1 MIAEREKGNY
11 PYDLDIDISEWGPT
25 PALYPLEDEQIIDLG
40 NRKVTV
46 YACPGHTAGS
56 ITFLDEK
63 SRILFLGD
71 AVNCNLG
78 LGGGEPG
85 TPKYVPIEKALSY
98 LKRLHSLRDRYDGYY
113 NGHYDYR
120 PLGEPLG
127 EDVLPDAIIACET
140 FLDGTAAVEMRPFP
154 FPGRPDRPMVKVGR
168 TMVFFRK

>member
-1 MIAEREKGNY
+1 M
-11 PYDLDIDISEWGPT
+11 DLTEWGPQ
-25 PALYPLEDEQIIDLG
+25 PPLYPLEDEQVIDLG

-56 ITFLDEK
+56 ITFLDEN

-85 TPKYVPIEKALSY
+85 TPRHVSTETALSH
-98 LKRLHSLRDRYDGYY
+98 LKRLYKLQDRYDRYF

-120 PLGEPLG
+120 PLGEALG
-127 EDVLPDAIIACET
+127 KDVLPDAIAACAPSAAAIT
-140 FLDGTAAVEMRPFP
+140 ACIRGRDGPYVTYQSSPWRLAALLF
-154 FPGRPDRPMVKVGR
+154 GR
-168 TMVFFRK
+168 THKTFPKL